1 MVRFTLAG
9 TEVVLRLSGIAA
21 KNFAMFA
28 YAVLK
33 DQKKTRGKTRLVRM
47 LREGRSFK
55 FYKIPVPL
63 MKEFTQQAKSH
74 GLLYVPIR
82 DKQDAKR
89 IEVAVFADDAAKVQR
104 ICDRLHIDYSALVI
118 SICCLSNTALAANDP
133 LGVVSNLSSFIFSL
147 IRAIG
152 LILLGWG
159 VVQVGLSFQ
168 SHDPSQ
174 RSQGFLTLAG
184 GLVVTFAKEIL
195 DLITG

>member
-1 MVRFTLAG
+1 MNLGNDPADQIVRFTLAG

-55 FYKIPVPL
+55 FYKIPVPM
-63 MKEFTQQAKSH
+63 MKEFTRQAKSH

-82 DKQDAKR
+82 DKQDTKR

-104 ICDRLHIDYSALVI
+104 ICDRLHIDYVAAQAGSAEVEQGNFTQGREKTACQSENSSPGRDASAPENGKPSVKRQLQDI
-118 SICCLSNTALAANDP
+118 RGEQSKNTPHRTPRPRNKAPD
-133 LGVVSNLSSFIFSL
+133 
-147 IRAIG
+147 R
-152 LILLGWG
+152 
-159 VVQVGLSFQ
+159 
-168 SHDPSQ
+168 
-174 RSQGFLTLAG
+174 
-184 GLVVTFAKEIL
+184 
-195 DLITG
+195 

>member
-1 MVRFTLAG
+1 MNLGNDPADQMVRFTLAG

-63 MKEFTQQAKSH
+63 MKEFTRQAKSH

-82 DKQDAKR
+82 DKQDTKR

-104 ICDRLHIDYSALVI
+104 ICDRLHIDYVAAQAGSASVEQGNFTQGREKTARQSGNSSPGRDASAPENGKPSVKRQLQDI
-118 SICCLSNTALAANDP
+118 RSERSKNTPHRTPRPRNKAPD
-133 LGVVSNLSSFIFSL
+133 
-147 IRAIG
+147 R
-152 LILLGWG
+152 
-159 VVQVGLSFQ
+159 
-168 SHDPSQ
+168 
-174 RSQGFLTLAG
+174 
-184 GLVVTFAKEIL
+184 
-195 DLITG
+195 

>member
-1 MVRFTLAG
+1 MNLGNDPADQMVRFTLAG

-63 MKEFTQQAKSH
+63 MKEFTQQARSH

-89 IEVAVFADDAAKVQR
+89 IEGR
-104 ICDRLHIDYSALVI
+104 IRRRRRES
-118 SICCLSNTALAANDP
+118 TAHL
-133 LGVVSNLSSFIFSL
+133 
-147 IRAIG
+147 
-152 LILLGWG
+152 
-159 VVQVGLSFQ
+159 
-168 SHDPSQ
+168 
-174 RSQGFLTLAG
+174 
-184 GLVVTFAKEIL
+184 
-195 DLITG
+195 

>member
-1 MVRFTLAG
+1 MNLGNDPADQMVRFTLAG

-63 MKEFTQQAKSH
+63 MKEFTQQARSH

-82 DKQDAKR
+82 DKQDTKR

-104 ICDRLHIDYSALVI
+104 ICDRLHIDYVAAQSGSAEVEQGNFTQGREKTARQSGNSSPGRDASAPENGKPSVKRQLQDI
-118 SICCLSNTALAANDP
+118 RNEQSKNTP
-133 LGVVSNLSSFIFSL
+133 H
-147 IRAIG
+147 RTRR
-152 LILLGWG
+152 
-159 VVQVGLSFQ
+159 
-168 SHDPSQ
+168 PQ
-174 RSQGFLTLAG
+174 RKPQ
-184 GLVVTFAKEIL
+184 
-195 DLITG
+195 DR

>member
-1 MVRFTLAG
+1 MNLGNDPADQMVRFTLAG

-63 MKEFTQQAKSH
+63 MKEFTRQARSH

-82 DKQDAKR
+82 DKQDTKR

-104 ICDRLHIDYSALVI
+104 ICDRLHIDYVAAQAGSAEVEQGNFTQGREKAARQSGNSSPGRDASAPGNGKPSVKRQLQDI
-118 SICCLSNTALAANDP
+118 RSEHSKNTP
-133 LGVVSNLSSFIFSL
+133 H
-147 IRAIG
+147 RT
-152 LILLGWG
+152 
-159 VVQVGLSFQ
+159 
-168 SHDPSQ
+168 PRSQ
-174 RSQGFLTLAG
+174 RKTQAR
-184 GLVVTFAKEIL
+184 
-195 DLITG
+195 